1 MKYTKVYDSCYS
13 TMLIGYK
20 FDGGIINRDA
30 HTSWTG
36 NDVLDGY
43 EVEVDGKRVF
53 YASTLKEAKEYV
65 ENELAKTVTEEEAEE
80 VIEDKQVETVPMDE
94 EVKAKL
100 FGRMLE
106 LEHLAGAT
114 TYDGRDYNEQADGA
128 FQMLQILGLGSEYI
142 NWAIGK

>member
-65 ENELAKTVTEEEAEE
+65 ENELTKEPEMTVKDLVKVASSATSFIVYANKHSDEGGDYVASFGWKDDFARTFGSRRVLSIYPTSKDNLE
-80 VIEDKQVETVPMDE
+80 VVIK
-94 EVKAKL
+94 
-100 FGRMLE
+100 F
-106 LEHLAGAT
+106 
-114 TYDGRDYNEQADGA
+114 
-128 FQMLQILGLGSEYI
+128 
-142 NWAIGK
+142 